1 MLTTIPFKI
10 VIDSRSAAI
19 GTSNRFS
26 ISLPETLHVDKDVVM
41 YVNSASLSNT
51 FLPTGTN
58 ISKKNHYVYWF
69 GRLKNVDTV
78 FDRVALPE
86 RFYVA
91 EELASVLQ
99 TSINNASWFG
109 DQQYSCTYNQDKQTI
124 TILRPEDN
132 ERSFLSLL
140 IHVCQTQRSKHKQI
154 Q

>member
-10 VIDSRSAAI
+10 IIDSRNAAI

-41 YVNSASLSNT
+41 YVNSASVSNT

-58 ISKKNHYVYWF
+58 IGTKNHYFYWF
-69 GRLKNVDTV
+69 ERLKNVDTV
-78 FDRVALPE
+78 FNRVALPE

-91 EELASVLQ
+91 EELASELQ

-109 DQQYSCTYNQDKQTI
+109 DQQYSCTYDQNKQTI
-124 TILRPEDN
+124 TISRPEDN

-140 IHVCQTQRSKHKQI
+140 IHFCHNPRSKHKQI

>member
-1 MLTTIPFKI
+1 MLTSIPFKI
-10 VIDSRSAAI
+10 IIDSRNAVI

-41 YVNSASLSNT
+41 YVNSASVSNT
-51 FLPTGTN
+51 FLPVGTN
-58 ISKKNHYVYWF
+58 IGTKNHYFYWF
-69 GRLKNVDTV
+69 DRLKNVDTV
-78 FDRVALPE
+78 FNRVALPE

-91 EELASVLQ
+91 EELANVLQ

-109 DQQYSCTYNQDKQTI
+109 DHQYSCTYNKNKQTI

-140 IHVCQTQRSKHKQI
+140 IHFCHNPRSKHKQI